1 LVRRLKFALAG
12 ALLATGIAAG
22 GAAAN
27 GPLAHAAGSCG
38 MGNTRGYGYSYLTS
52 LWEKNTTCKLAR
64 TIAKDHGH
72 YSGWSCKKTTLD
84 SSPVQYDA
92 RVTCTSGSRVV
103 KYTYTENR

>member
-1 LVRRLKFALAG
+1 LKFATA
-12 ALLATGIAAG
+12 ALLAIGIAAS
-22 GAAAN
+22 GAAAR
-27 GPLAHAAGSCG
+27 GPVAHAAGSCG
-38 MGNTRGYGYSYLTS
+38 LGDPRGYGYSYLTS
-52 LWEKNTTCKLAR
+52 LWVKNTTCKLGR

-103 KYTYTENR
+103 KYTYTQNR

>member
-1 LVRRLKFALAG
+1 LVRGLKVAMA
-12 ALLATGIAAG
+12 ALLATGIAAA
-22 GAAAN
+22 GAAAT

-92 RVTCTSGSRVV
+92 RVTCTSGNRQV
-103 KYTYTENR
+103 KYTYTQNR